1 MFSGSFGTY
10 PLPVRNALRGYQK
23 LTEACPDKFLRYQY
37 IDLLDKARDRIAKLV
52 NASVEE
58 CVFVTNATLGINTVL
73 RNLVYKEK
81 DAIIYFDTA
90 SGAVEKTL
98 KSMKETNPQLTLR
111 KVGHGQDFA
120 YTLPCTHPD
129 ILNAFSQTISRIL
142 YDGYTPKVAVFDTI
156 VSKPGVRFP
165 FERLT
170 KMCKEY
176 GILSVVDGGHGVGQI
191 PLNLSQL
198 DADFFVSNCHKWLY
212 TPRGCALLHVPKRN
226 HHLIRTT
233 YPTSHGYSQ
242 LRSNNSQEASQKT
255 SFVKLFEFV
264 ATADNSPFYC
274 VPAALNFRQNLCPG
288 GEEAI
293 YNYIRN
299 VAQRGADLL
308 AMELGTEVMDD
319 MDEGRGLKTMGSYE
333 ANDRRDE
340 RVGYAGGLRDC
351 AMANVLLPI
360 HIQGAASVGSI
371 AGGPGGAGSAGGLS
385 PLHGQGRKGSY
396 GFSSSNT
403 YGGGAATP
411 TSTLLGGS
419 ITTQPQQATTGAL
432 DPPRAPWMSSEIS
445 SSPRG
450 SPAGSPLGSPSL
462 SSTGGGAVIVKPEEL
477 ATHLAWMGKTL
488 VEEFRTYVSLF
499 EYNGKVWVRVSG
511 QIYLELRDFE
521 WLGSVLKAL
530 CERVRM
536 GESLRTQ
543 EQEEELRAGRQMT
556 RGGSIDLEAL
566 GRTVSEVRLGPS
578 LTQVPSMPSV
588 PPGGFAVVVGSESGN
603 AAAEREGQWVPAW

>member
-1 MFSGSFGTY
+1 M
-10 PLPVRNALRGYQK
+10 RGYQK

-37 IDLLDKARDRIAKLV
+37 IDLLDKARERISRLV
-52 NASVEE
+52 NAPTDE
-58 CVFVTNATLGINTVL
+58 CVFVTNATTGINTVL

-81 DAIIYFDTA
+81 DVIIYFDTI
-90 SGAVEKTL
+90 SGATDRTL
-98 KSMKETNPQLTLR
+98 KSIKETNPQVTLR

-129 ILNAFSQTISRIL
+129 ILNAFSQTISRVL
-142 YDGYTPKVAVFDTI
+142 YEGYTPKVAVFDTI

-176 GILSVVDGGHGVGQI
+176 GILSMIDGGHGVGQI
-191 PLNLSQL
+191 PVNLSQL

-226 HHLIRTT
+226 QHLLRTT
-233 YPTSHGYSQ
+233 FPTSYGYEPIDEAGTKNNDLQ
-242 LRSNNSQEASQKT
+242 GSNKSG
-255 SFVKLFEFV
+255 FVKLFEFV
-264 ATADNSPFYC
+264 GTTDNSPFYC

-288 GEEAI
+288 GEEGL
-293 YNYIRN
+293 YNYIRH

-308 AMELGTEVMDD
+308 AMELGTEVMDEI
-319 MDEGRGLKTMGSYE
+319 DEGRGLKTMGSYE
-333 ANDRRDE
+333 ASDRRDE
-340 RVGYAGGLRDC
+340 RVGYTGGLRDC

-360 HIQGAASVGSI
+360 HIEGAASIGSI

-396 GFSSSNT
+396 GFLSSKT
-403 YGGGAATP
+403 YHTPSLPLNVAPGGNGVLA
-411 TSTLLGGS
+411 
-419 ITTQPQQATTGAL
+419 
-432 DPPRAPWMSSEIS
+432 PPGMPWMSSEIS
-445 SSPRG
+445 SSPKG

-462 SSTGGGAVIVKPEEL
+462 SSTGGGAVIVHKDDVKK
-477 ATHLAWMGKTL
+477 HLDWMMQTL
-488 VEEFRTYVSLF
+488 VDEFRTYVTLF

-521 WLGSVLKAL
+521 WLGSVLRAL

-536 GESLRTQ
+536 GESLQSPGAERP
-543 EQEEELRAGRQMT
+543 GRQIS
-556 RGGSIDLEAL
+556 RGSTLDLEAL

-578 LTQVPSMPSV
+578 LTNSSNAPPVPAIPRTST
-588 PPGGFAVVVGSESGN
+588 PPTYRRFDGAL
-603 AAAEREGQWVPAW
+603 GQWVEA